1 MKEINTALIGKVLY
15 PVNKGGIQMI
25 KNQRTKNLETKDC
38 GELFHIGQ
46 VNMQKSHS
54 L

>member
-25 KNQRTKNLETKDC
+25 KNQRTKNLETEDC

-46 VNMQKSHS
+46 VNM
-54 L
+54 